1 MEKNYYEILEVDKHA
16 SSDIIKKAY
25 TTLAKKY
32 HPDLHFGN
40 KLFEEKFKEI
50 NEAYSIL
57 NDKEKKDIY
66 DINYQKSKYRQSTN
80 NNSSNSTNN
89 SEKKEQKQEPSSE
102 PKTKHQNTTKDK
114 PKNMIN
120 DFSNIF
126 NTIYNNKLYRYI
138 GILAIIISSIYI
150 YKKDDISK
158 YYDEQERK
166 EKYEL
171 LIYGLENTKKFEN
184 TSIPSLDI
192 PKLSL
197 ETKWKNEL
205 MYYKFTISSVGDT
218 IRIGNK
224 EYPPLQRLDF
234 LNGENF
240 FKIKVNTVQEFTLNF
255 LDEDGFKVHSI
266 DIPSSE
272 MSETVDNKGIV
283 VGYSVNSNLKIKPE
297 LYKEFSKWEIAYTN
311 Y

>member
-1 MEKNYYEILEVDKHA
+1 MKDYYKSLELNFGA
-16 SSDIIKKAY
+16 TSTDIKTAY
-25 TTLAKKY
+25 RRLAKKY

-40 KLFEEKFKEI
+40 KLFEEKFKDI

-57 NDKEKKDIY
+57 NDKAKKDIY

-89 SEKKEQKQEPSSE
+89 SEKKEQKQEPNSE
-102 PKTKHQNTTKDK
+102 PKTKYQNTTKEK

-120 DFSNIF
+120 DFTNIF
-126 NTIYNNKLYRYI
+126 NTIYKNKLYRYI
-138 GILAIIISSIYI
+138 GVFAIIISSIYI

-158 YYDEQERK
+158 YYDEQEKK

>member
-1 MEKNYYEILEVDKHA
+1 MKDYYKSLELSFGA
-16 SSDIIKKAY
+16 TSTDIKTAY
-25 TTLAKKY
+25 RRLAKKY

-89 SEKKEQKQEPSSE
+89 SEKKEQKQEANSE
-102 PKTKHQNTTKDK
+102 HKTKHQNTTKEN

-120 DFSNIF
+120 DFTNIF
-126 NTIYNNKLYRYI
+126 NTIYKNKLYRYI
-138 GILAIIISSIYI
+138 SILAIIILSIYI

-158 YYDEQERK
+158 YYDEQEKK
-166 EKYEL
+166 ENYEL

-192 PKLSL
+192 PKISL

-224 EYPPLQRLDF
+224 EYPPLERLD
-234 LNGENF
+234 LITGENY
-240 FKIKVNTVQEFTLNF
+240 FKIKVNTVQEFILNF
-255 LDEDGFKVHSI
+255 LDEEGFKIHSMK
-266 DIPSSE
+266 IPLSE
-272 MSETVDNKGIV
+272 MSQIVDNKGII
-283 VGYSVNSNLKIKPE
+283 VGYAVNSNVKIKPE
-297 LYKEFSKWEIAYTN
+297 LYKEFSKWDITYIN

>member
-1 MEKNYYEILEVDKHA
+1 MKDYYRSLELSFGA
-16 SSDIIKKAY
+16 TSTDIKTAY
-25 TTLAKKY
+25 RRLAKKY

-40 KLFEEKFKEI
+40 KLFEEKFKDI

-57 NDKEKKDIY
+57 NDKAKKDIY

-255 LDEDGFKVHSI
+255 LDEDGFKVHSM

>member
-1 MEKNYYEILEVDKHA
+1 MKDYYKSLELNFDAK
-16 SSDIIKKAY
+16 STDIKTAY
-25 TTLAKKY
+25 RRLAKKY

-57 NDKEKKDIY
+57 NDKAKKDIY

-89 SEKKEQKQEPSSE
+89 SEKKEQKQEPNSE
-102 PKTKHQNTTKDK
+102 PKTKYQNTTKEK
-114 PKNMIN
+114 PKTMIN
-120 DFSNIF
+120 DFTNIF
-126 NTIYNNKLYRYI
+126 NTIYKNKLYRYI
-138 GILAIIISSIYI
+138 GVFAIIISSIYI

-158 YYDEQERK
+158 YYDEQEKK

-234 LNGENF
+234 LNGENY
-240 FKIKVNTVQEFTLNF
+240 FKIKVNTVREFTLNF
-255 LDEDGFKVHSI
+255 LDEDGFKVHSM

-272 MSETVDNKGIV
+272 MSETVDDKGIV

>member
-1 MEKNYYEILEVDKHA
+1 MKDYYKSLELNFGA
-16 SSDIIKKAY
+16 TSTDIKTAY
-25 TTLAKKY
+25 RRLAKKY

-40 KLFEEKFKEI
+40 KLFEEKFKDI

-57 NDKEKKDIY
+57 NDKAKKDIY

-89 SEKKEQKQEPSSE
+89 SEKKEQKQEPNSE
-102 PKTKHQNTTKDK
+102 PKTKHQNTTKEN

-120 DFSNIF
+120 DFTNIF
-126 NTIYNNKLYRYI
+126 NTIYKNKLYRYI
-138 GILAIIISSIYI
+138 GVFAIIISSIYI

-158 YYDEQERK
+158 YYDEQEKK

-234 LNGENF
+234 LNGENY
-240 FKIKVNTVQEFTLNF
+240 FKIKVNTVREFTLIF

-272 MSETVDNKGIV
+272 MSETVDDKGIV

>member
-1 MEKNYYEILEVDKHA
+1 MKDYYKSLELNFGA
-16 SSDIIKKAY
+16 TSTDIKTAY
-25 TTLAKKY
+25 RRLAKKY

-57 NDKEKKDIY
+57 NDKAKKDIY

-89 SEKKEQKQEPSSE
+89 SEKKEQKQEPNSE
-102 PKTKHQNTTKDK
+102 PKTKYQNTTKEK

-120 DFSNIF
+120 DFTNIF
-126 NTIYNNKLYRYI
+126 NTIYKNKLYRYI
-138 GILAIIISSIYI
+138 GVFAIIISSIYI

-158 YYDEQERK
+158 YYDEQEKK

-234 LNGENF
+234 LNGENY
-240 FKIKVNTVQEFTLNF
+240 FKIKVNTVREFTLNF
-255 LDEDGFKVHSI
+255 LDEDGFKVHSM

-272 MSETVDNKGIV
+272 MSETVDEKGIV

>member
-1 MEKNYYEILEVDKHA
+1 MKDYYRSLELSFGA
-16 SSDIIKKAY
+16 TSTDIKTAY
-25 TTLAKKY
+25 RRLAKKY

-66 DINYQKSKYRQSTN
+66 DINYQKSKYRQSAN

-255 LDEDGFKVHSI
+255 LDEDGFKVHSM

>member
-1 MEKNYYEILEVDKHA
+1 MKDYYKSLELRFGA
-16 SSDIIKKAY
+16 TSTDIKTAY
-25 TTLAKKY
+25 RRLAKKY

-57 NDKEKKDIY
+57 NDKAKKDIY

-89 SEKKEQKQEPSSE
+89 SEKKEQKQEPNSE
-102 PKTKHQNTTKDK
+102 PKTKYQNTTKEK

-126 NTIYNNKLYRYI
+126 NTIYKNKLYRYI
-138 GILAIIISSIYI
+138 GVFAIIISSIYI

-158 YYDEQERK
+158 YYDEQEKK

-234 LNGENF
+234 LNDENY
-240 FKIKVNTVQEFTLNF
+240 FKIKVNTVREFTLNF
-255 LDEDGFKVHSI
+255 LDEDGFKVHSM

-272 MSETVDNKGIV
+272 MSETVDDKGIV

>member
-1 MEKNYYEILEVDKHA
+1 MKDYYKSLELSFGA
-16 SSDIIKKAY
+16 TSTDIKTAY
-25 TTLAKKY
+25 RRSAKKY

-80 NNSSNSTNN
+80 NNSSNSSNN
-89 SEKKEQKQEPSSE
+89 SEKKEQKQEPNSE
-102 PKTKHQNTTKDK
+102 PKTKQQNTTKDN

-126 NTIYNNKLYRYI
+126 NTIYKNKLYRYI
-138 GILAIIISSIYI
+138 GVLAIIISAIYI

-158 YYDEQERK
+158 HYNEQEKK

-224 EYPPLQRLDF
+224 EYPPLKRLDF
-234 LNGENF
+234 LNGENY
-240 FKIKVNTVQEFTLNF
+240 FKIKVNTVKEFTLNF
-255 LDEDGFKVHSI
+255 LDEDGFKIHSM

-272 MSETVDNKGIV
+272 MSETVDGKGIV

-297 LYKEFSKWEIAYTN
+297 LYKEFSKWEIAYLN

>member
-1 MEKNYYEILEVDKHA
+1 MKDYYKSLELNFGA
-16 SSDIIKKAY
+16 TSTDIKTAY
-25 TTLAKKY
+25 RRLAKKY

-40 KLFEEKFKEI
+40 KLFEEKFKDI

-57 NDKEKKDIY
+57 NDKAKKDIY

-255 LDEDGFKVHSI
+255 LDEDGFKVHSM

>member
-1 MEKNYYEILEVDKHA
+1 MKDYYKSLELRFGA
-16 SSDIIKKAY
+16 TSTDIKTAY
-25 TTLAKKY
+25 RRLAKKY

-57 NDKEKKDIY
+57 NDKAKKDIY

-89 SEKKEQKQEPSSE
+89 SEKKEQKQEPNSE
-102 PKTKHQNTTKDK
+102 PKTKYQNTTKEK

-126 NTIYNNKLYRYI
+126 NTIYKNKLYRYI
-138 GILAIIISSIYI
+138 GVFAIIISSIYI

-158 YYDEQERK
+158 YYDEQEKK

-171 LIYGLENTKKFEN
+171 LIYGLENTKKFDN

-234 LNGENF
+234 LNGENY
-240 FKIKVNTVQEFTLNF
+240 FKIKVNTVREFTLNF
-255 LDEDGFKVHSI
+255 LDEDGFKVHSM

-272 MSETVDNKGIV
+272 MSETVDDKGIV

>member
-1 MEKNYYEILEVDKHA
+1 MKDYYKSLELRFGA
-16 SSDIIKKAY
+16 TSTDIKTAY
-25 TTLAKKY
+25 RRLAKKY

-57 NDKEKKDIY
+57 NDKAKKDIY

-89 SEKKEQKQEPSSE
+89 SEKKEQKQEPNSE
-102 PKTKHQNTTKDK
+102 PKTKHQNTTKEN

-126 NTIYNNKLYRYI
+126 NTIYKNKLYRYV
-138 GILAIIISSIYI
+138 GILVIIILSIYI

-158 YYDEQERK
+158 YYDEQEKK

-234 LNGENF
+234 LNGENY
-240 FKIKVNTVQEFTLNF
+240 FKIKVNTVREFTLNF
-255 LDEDGFKVHSI
+255 LDEDGFKVHSM

-272 MSETVDNKGIV
+272 MSETVDDKGIV

>member
-1 MEKNYYEILEVDKHA
+1 MKDYYKSLELNFGA
-16 SSDIIKKAY
+16 TSTDIKTAY
-25 TTLAKKY
+25 RRLAKKY

-40 KLFEEKFKEI
+40 KLFEEKFKDI

-57 NDKEKKDIY
+57 NDKAKKDIY

-89 SEKKEQKQEPSSE
+89 SEKKEQKQEPNSE
-102 PKTKHQNTTKDK
+102 PKTKYQNTTKEK

-120 DFSNIF
+120 DFTNIF
-126 NTIYNNKLYRYI
+126 NTIYKNKLYRYI
-138 GILAIIISSIYI
+138 GVFAIIISSIYI

-158 YYDEQERK
+158 YYDEQEKK

-272 MSETVDNKGIV
+272 MSETVDDKGIV

>member
-1 MEKNYYEILEVDKHA
+1 MKDYYTSLELNFGA
-16 SSDIIKKAY
+16 TSTDIKTAY
-25 TTLAKKY
+25 RRLAKKY

-57 NDKEKKDIY
+57 NNKAKKDIY
-66 DINYQKSKYRQSTN
+66 DINFQKRKYRQSTN

-89 SEKKEQKQEPSSE
+89 SEKKEQKQEQNSE
-102 PKTKHQNTTKDK
+102 PRTKYQNTTKEK

-120 DFSNIF
+120 DFTNIF
-126 NTIYNNKLYRYI
+126 NTIYKNKLYRYI
-138 GILAIIISSIYI
+138 GVFAIIISSIYI
-150 YKKDDISK
+150 YMKDDISK
-158 YYDEQERK
+158 YYDEQEKK

-171 LIYGLENTKKFEN
+171 LIYGLGNTKKFEN

-205 MYYKFTISSVGDT
+205 MYYKFIISSVGDT

-234 LNGENF
+234 LDGENY
-240 FKIKVNTVQEFTLNF
+240 FKIKVNTVREFTLNF
-255 LDEDGFKVHSI
+255 LDEDGFKVYSM
-266 DIPSSE
+266 DIPSRE
-272 MSETVDNKGIV
+272 MSETVDDKGIV
-283 VGYSVNSNLKIKPE
+283 VGYSVNSNVKIKPE

>member
-1 MEKNYYEILEVDKHA
+1 MKDYYKSLELRFGA
-16 SSDIIKKAY
+16 TSTDIKTAY
-25 TTLAKKY
+25 RRLAKKY

-57 NDKEKKDIY
+57 NDKAKKDIY

-89 SEKKEQKQEPSSE
+89 SEKKEQKQEPNSE
-102 PKTKHQNTTKDK
+102 PKTKYQNTTKEK

-126 NTIYNNKLYRYI
+126 NTIYKNKLYRYI
-138 GILAIIISSIYI
+138 GVFAIIISSIYI

-234 LNGENF
+234 LNGENY
-240 FKIKVNTVQEFTLNF
+240 FKIKVNTVREFTLNF
-255 LDEDGFKVHSI
+255 LDEDGFKVHSM

>member
-1 MEKNYYEILEVDKHA
+1 MKDYYKSLELRFGA
-16 SSDIIKKAY
+16 TSTDIKTAY
-25 TTLAKKY
+25 RRLAKKY

-57 NDKEKKDIY
+57 NDKAKKDIY

-234 LNGENF
+234 LNGENY
-240 FKIKVNTVQEFTLNF
+240 FKIKVNTVREFTLNF
-255 LDEDGFKVHSI
+255 LDEDGFKVHSM

-272 MSETVDNKGIV
+272 MSETVDDKGIV

>member
-1 MEKNYYEILEVDKHA
+1 MKDYYRSLELSFGA
-16 SSDIIKKAY
+16 TSTDIKTAY
-25 TTLAKKY
+25 RRLAKKY

-57 NDKEKKDIY
+57 NDKAKKDIY
-66 DINYQKSKYRQSTN
+66 DINYQKSKYRQNTN

-255 LDEDGFKVHSI
+255 LDEDGFKVHSM

>member
-1 MEKNYYEILEVDKHA
+1 MKDYYKSLELRFGA
-16 SSDIIKKAY
+16 TSTDIKTAY
-25 TTLAKKY
+25 RRLAKKY

-57 NDKEKKDIY
+57 NDKAKKDIY

-158 YYDEQERK
+158 YYDEQEKK

-234 LNGENF
+234 LNGENY
-240 FKIKVNTVQEFTLNF
+240 FKIKVNTVREFTLNF
-255 LDEDGFKVHSI
+255 LDEDGFKVHSM

-272 MSETVDNKGIV
+272 MSETVDDKGIV

>member
-1 MEKNYYEILEVDKHA
+1 MKDYYKSLELRFGA
-16 SSDIIKKAY
+16 TSTDIKTAY
-25 TTLAKKY
+25 RRLAKKY

-57 NDKEKKDIY
+57 NDKAKKDIY

-89 SEKKEQKQEPSSE
+89 SEKKEQKQEPNSE
-102 PKTKHQNTTKDK
+102 PKTKYQNTTKEK

-126 NTIYNNKLYRYI
+126 NTIYKNKLYRYI
-138 GILAIIISSIYI
+138 GVFAIIISSIYI

-158 YYDEQERK
+158 YYDEQEKK

-234 LNGENF
+234 LNGENY
-240 FKIKVNTVQEFTLNF
+240 FKIKVNTVREFTLNF
-255 LDEDGFKVHSI
+255 LDEDGFKVHSM

-272 MSETVDNKGIV
+272 MSETVDDKGIV

>member
-1 MEKNYYEILEVDKHA
+1 MKDYYKSLELNFGA
-16 SSDIIKKAY
+16 TSTDIKTAY
-25 TTLAKKY
+25 RRLAKKY

-57 NDKEKKDIY
+57 NDKAKKDIY

-80 NNSSNSTNN
+80 NNSSNSTKN
-89 SEKKEQKQEPSSE
+89 SEKKEQKQEPNSE
-102 PKTKHQNTTKDK
+102 PKTKYQNTTKEK

-120 DFSNIF
+120 DFTNIF
-126 NTIYNNKLYRYI
+126 NTIYKNKLYRYI
-138 GILAIIISSIYI
+138 GVFAIIISSIYI

-158 YYDEQERK
+158 YYDEQEKK

-234 LNGENF
+234 LNGENY
-240 FKIKVNTVQEFTLNF
+240 FKIKVNTVREFTLNF
-255 LDEDGFKVHSI
+255 LDEDGFKVHSM

-272 MSETVDNKGIV
+272 MSETVDDKGIV

>member
-1 MEKNYYEILEVDKHA
+1 MKDYYRSLELSFGA
-16 SSDIIKKAY
+16 TSTDIKTAY
-25 TTLAKKY
+25 RRLAKKY

-57 NDKEKKDIY
+57 NDKAKKDIY

-224 EYPPLQRLDF
+224 EYPPLQRLAF
-234 LNGENF
+234 LNGENY
-240 FKIKVNTVQEFTLNF
+240 FKIKVNTVREFTLNF
-255 LDEDGFKVHSI
+255 LDEDGFKVHSM

>member
-1 MEKNYYEILEVDKHA
+1 MKDYYRSLELSFGA
-16 SSDIIKKAY
+16 TSTDIKTAY
-25 TTLAKKY
+25 RRLAKKY

-40 KLFEEKFKEI
+40 KLFEEKFKDI

-57 NDKEKKDIY
+57 NDKAKKDIY
-66 DINYQKSKYRQSTN
+66 DINYQKSKYRQNTN

-89 SEKKEQKQEPSSE
+89 SEKKEQKQEPNSE
-102 PKTKHQNTTKDK
+102 PKTKYQNTTKEK

-120 DFSNIF
+120 DFTNIF
-126 NTIYNNKLYRYI
+126 NTIYKNKLYRYV
-138 GILAIIISSIYI
+138 GVFAIIISSIYI

-158 YYDEQERK
+158 YYDEQEKK
-166 EKYEL
+166 ENYEL

-192 PKLSL
+192 PKISL

-255 LDEDGFKVHSI
+255 LDEDGFKVHSM

>member
-1 MEKNYYEILEVDKHA
+1 MKDYYKSLELSFGA
-16 SSDIIKKAY
+16 TSTDIKTAY
-25 TTLAKKY
+25 RRLAKKY

-80 NNSSNSTNN
+80 NNSSNSSNS
-89 SEKKEQKQEPSSE
+89 SEKKEQKQEPNSE
-102 PKTKHQNTTKDK
+102 PKTKQQNTTKDK

-126 NTIYNNKLYRYI
+126 NTIYKNKLYRYI
-138 GILAIIISSIYI
+138 GVLTIIISSIYI
-150 YKKDDISK
+150 YKKDEISK
-158 YYDEQERK
+158 YYDEQGK
-166 EKYEL
+166 QEKYEL

-224 EYPPLQRLDF
+224 EYPPLKRLDF
-234 LNGENF
+234 LNGENY

-255 LDEDGFKVHSI
+255 LDEDGFKIHSM

-272 MSETVDNKGIV
+272 MSETVDDKGIV

-297 LYKEFSKWEIAYTN
+297 LYKEFSNWEIAYLN

>member
-1 MEKNYYEILEVDKHA
+1 MKDYYKSLELNFGA
-16 SSDIIKKAY
+16 TSTDIKTAY
-25 TTLAKKY
+25 RRLAKKY

-40 KLFEEKFKEI
+40 KLFEEKFKDI

-57 NDKEKKDIY
+57 NDKAKKDIY
-66 DINYQKSKYRQSTN
+66 DINYQKSKYRQNTN

-89 SEKKEQKQEPSSE
+89 SEKKEQKQEPNSE
-102 PKTKHQNTTKDK
+102 PKTKYQNTTKEK

-120 DFSNIF
+120 DFTNIF
-126 NTIYNNKLYRYI
+126 NTIYKNKLYRYV
-138 GILAIIISSIYI
+138 GVFAIIISSIYI

-158 YYDEQERK
+158 YYDEQEKK
-166 EKYEL
+166 ENYEL

-192 PKLSL
+192 PKISL

-234 LNGENF
+234 LNGENY
-240 FKIKVNTVQEFTLNF
+240 FKIKVNTVREFTLIF
-255 LDEDGFKVHSI
+255 LDEDGFKVNSI
-266 DIPSSE
+266 DIQSSE
-272 MSETVDNKGIV
+272 MSETVDEKGIV

>member
-1 MEKNYYEILEVDKHA
+1 MKDYYRSLELSFGA
-16 SSDIIKKAY
+16 TSTDIKTAY
-25 TTLAKKY
+25 RRLAKKY

-126 NTIYNNKLYRYI
+126 NTIYNNKLYR
-138 GILAIIISSIYI
+138 
-150 YKKDDISK
+150 
-158 YYDEQERK
+158 
-166 EKYEL
+166 
-171 LIYGLENTKKFEN
+171 
-184 TSIPSLDI
+184 
-192 PKLSL
+192 
-197 ETKWKNEL
+197 
-205 MYYKFTISSVGDT
+205 
-218 IRIGNK
+218 
-224 EYPPLQRLDF
+224 
-234 LNGENF
+234 
-240 FKIKVNTVQEFTLNF
+240 
-255 LDEDGFKVHSI
+255 
-266 DIPSSE
+266 
-272 MSETVDNKGIV
+272 
-283 VGYSVNSNLKIKPE
+283 
-297 LYKEFSKWEIAYTN
+297 
-311 Y
+311 

>member
-1 MEKNYYEILEVDKHA
+1 MKDYYKSLELRFGA
-16 SSDIIKKAY
+16 TSTDIKTAY
-25 TTLAKKY
+25 RRLAKKY

-57 NDKEKKDIY
+57 NDKAKKDIY

-138 GILAIIISSIYI
+138 GVFAIIISSIYI

-158 YYDEQERK
+158 YYDEQEKK

-234 LNGENF
+234 LNGENY
-240 FKIKVNTVQEFTLNF
+240 FKIKVNTVREFTLNF
-255 LDEDGFKVHSI
+255 LDEDGFKVHSM

-272 MSETVDNKGIV
+272 MSETVDDKGIV

>member
-1 MEKNYYEILEVDKHA
+1 MKDYYKSLELRFGA
-16 SSDIIKKAY
+16 TSTDIKTAY
-25 TTLAKKY
+25 RRLAKKY

-57 NDKEKKDIY
+57 NDKEKKNIY

-89 SEKKEQKQEPSSE
+89 SEKKEQKQEPNSE
-102 PKTKHQNTTKDK
+102 PKTKYQNTTKEK

-126 NTIYNNKLYRYI
+126 NTIYKNKLYRYI
-138 GILAIIISSIYI
+138 GVFAIIISSIYI

-158 YYDEQERK
+158 YYDEQEKK

-234 LNGENF
+234 LNGENY
-240 FKIKVNTVQEFTLNF
+240 FKIKVNTVREFTLNF
-255 LDEDGFKVHSI
+255 LDEDGFKVHSM

-272 MSETVDNKGIV
+272 MSETVDDKGIV

>member
-1 MEKNYYEILEVDKHA
+1 MKDYYRSLELSFGA
-16 SSDIIKKAY
+16 TSTDIKTAY
-25 TTLAKKY
+25 RRLAKKY

-57 NDKEKKDIY
+57 NDKAKKDIY

-89 SEKKEQKQEPSSE
+89 SEKKEQKQEPNSE
-102 PKTKHQNTTKDK
+102 PKTKYQNTTKEK

-126 NTIYNNKLYRYI
+126 NTIYKNKLYRYI
-138 GILAIIISSIYI
+138 GVFAIIISSIYI

-255 LDEDGFKVHSI
+255 LDVDGFKVHSM

-272 MSETVDNKGIV
+272 MSETVDDKGIV

>member
-1 MEKNYYEILEVDKHA
+1 MKDYYRSLELSFGA
-16 SSDIIKKAY
+16 TSTDIKTAY
-25 TTLAKKY
+25 RRLAKKY

-255 LDEDGFKVHSI
+255 LDVDGFKVHSM

>member
-1 MEKNYYEILEVDKHA
+1 MKDYYKSLELNFGA
-16 SSDIIKKAY
+16 TSTDIKTAY
-25 TTLAKKY
+25 RRLAKKY

-40 KLFEEKFKEI
+40 KLFEEKFKDI

-57 NDKEKKDIY
+57 NDKAKKDIY
-66 DINYQKSKYRQSTN
+66 DINYQKSKYRQNTN

-89 SEKKEQKQEPSSE
+89 SEKKEQKQEPNSE
-102 PKTKHQNTTKDK
+102 PKTKYQNTTKEK

-120 DFSNIF
+120 DFTNIF
-126 NTIYNNKLYRYI
+126 NTIYKNKLYRYV
-138 GILAIIISSIYI
+138 GVFAIIISSIYI

-158 YYDEQERK
+158 YYDEQEKK
-166 EKYEL
+166 ENYEL

-192 PKLSL
+192 PKISL

-255 LDEDGFKVHSI
+255 LDEDGFKVHSM

>member
-1 MEKNYYEILEVDKHA
+1 MKDYYRSLELSFGA
-16 SSDIIKKAY
+16 TSTDIKTAY
-25 TTLAKKY
+25 RRLAKKY

-40 KLFEEKFKEI
+40 KLFEEKFKDI

-57 NDKEKKDIY
+57 NDKAKKDIY
-66 DINYQKSKYRQSTN
+66 DINYQKSKYRQNTN

-89 SEKKEQKQEPSSE
+89 SEKKEQKQEPNSE
-102 PKTKHQNTTKDK
+102 PKTKYQNTTKEK

-120 DFSNIF
+120 DFTNIF
-126 NTIYNNKLYRYI
+126 NTIYKNKLYRYV
-138 GILAIIISSIYI
+138 GVFAIIISSIYI

-192 PKLSL
+192 PKISL

-255 LDEDGFKVHSI
+255 LDEDGFKVHSM